1 MAEETLS
8 EALSNLDDDNINR
21 AALPEDKRVEEEVQE
36 ESTFIDF
43 SEEEMENISPV
54 TEDSVR
60 EEFDSPDTDAEPEL
74 TEAER
79 RARSAQE
86 RINKAVGQ
94 AKEFQRRELQALQ
107 YAKQLQEQNESLA
120 SQLQQTQT
128 STAEQSLKMQETY
141 SDEFAT
147 RVDTQAEAAKRHL
160 KTAYESGDPEAMA
173 EAQQLLAKAEADRN
187 ALAQYQ
193 RDLEQ
198 YKVDY
203 AAWLEQQESDQ
214 DVDESFSELQRDQ
227 RLAHPSYGGG
237 QSEVEYQE
245 PSQKAQQWAND
256 NEWFGRDSVMTNVA
270 FAIHK
275 ELMDNGVDLESD
287 EYYAEIDS
295 RVRQELPHKFNGQP
309 TARGNNNV
317 QTVVSGSR
325 TTGTGRNQNSRRVEL
340 NPSEQAL
347 ARKLGVPFK
356 EYAKQKMRLH
366 SS

>member
-8 EALSNLDDDNINR
+8 EALSKLDDDNINS
-21 AALPEDKRVEEEVQE
+21 AALPEGKRVEEEVQDDATYIE
-36 ESTFIDF
+36 F
-43 SEEEMENISPV
+43 SEEEMEDISPV
-54 TEDSVR
+54 TEDSVQEDFEAPEVQG
-60 EEFDSPDTDAEPEL
+60 EEEL
-74 TEAER
+74 SEAEV
-79 RARSAQE
+79 RARTAQN
-86 RINKAVGQ
+86 RINQAVKQ
-94 AKEFQRRELQALQ
+94 AKDYQRRELQALQ
-107 YAKQLQEQNESLA
+107 YAKDLQEQNEQLA

-128 STAEQSLKMQETY
+128 STAEQNLKMQETY

-147 RVDTQAEAAKRHL
+147 RVDTQAEAAKRTL

-173 EAQQLLAKAEADRN
+173 DAQQLLAKAEADRN

-203 AAWLEQQESDQ
+203 AAWLEQQQNAVEQNQYVQQED
-214 DVDESFSELQRDQ
+214 
-227 RLAHPSYGGG
+227 YG
-237 QSEVEYQE
+237 QQEYEQPEYQE

-287 EYYAEIDS
+287 EYYAEINS
-295 RVRQELPHKFNGQP
+295 RMRQELPHKFNGQP
-309 TARGNNNV
+309 NARGNNNV

-356 EYAKQKMRLH
+356 EYAKQKMRLQN
-366 SS
+366 S

>member
-8 EALSNLDDDNINR
+8 EALSKLDDDNINS
-21 AALPEDKRVEEEVQE
+21 AALPEGKRVEEEVQDDATYIE
-36 ESTFIDF
+36 F
-43 SEEEMENISPV
+43 SEEEMEDISPV
-54 TEDSVR
+54 TEDSVQEDFDAPEVQG
-60 EEFDSPDTDAEPEL
+60 EEEL
-74 TEAER
+74 SEAEV
-79 RARSAQE
+79 RARTAQN
-86 RINKAVGQ
+86 RINQAVKQ
-94 AKEFQRRELQALQ
+94 AKDYQRRELQALQ
-107 YAKQLQEQNESLA
+107 YAKELQEQNEQLA
-120 SQLQQTQT
+120 SQLQNTQT
-128 STAEQSLKMQETY
+128 STAQQNLKMQETY

-173 EAQQLLAKAEADRN
+173 DAQQLLAKAEADRN

-203 AAWLEQQESDQ
+203 AAWLEQQQNAVEQNQYVQQED
-214 DVDESFSELQRDQ
+214 
-227 RLAHPSYGGG
+227 YG
-237 QSEVEYQE
+237 QPEYEQPEYQE

-287 EYYAEIDS
+287 EYYAEINS
-295 RVRQELPHKFNGQP
+295 RMRQALPHKFNGQSN
-309 TARGNNNV
+309 ARGNNNV

-356 EYAKQKMRLH
+356 EYAKQKMRLQN
-366 SS
+366 S

>member
-8 EALSNLDDDNINR
+8 EALSKLDDDNINS
-21 AALPEDKRVEEEVQE
+21 AALPEGKRVEEDVQE

-54 TEDSVR
+54 TEDLVK

-94 AKEFQRRELQALQ
+94 AKEFQRREIQALQ
-107 YAKQLQEQNESLA
+107 YAKQLQEQNEALA
-120 SQLQQTQT
+120 SQIKETQNVG
-128 STAEQSLKMQETY
+128 AAQNLKIQETY

-147 RVDTQAEAAKRHL
+147 RVETQAEAAKRHL

-203 AAWLEQQESDQ
+203 AAWLEQQQNAVEQNQYEQQESYDQ
-214 DVDESFSELQRDQ
+214 QGYEE
-227 RLAHPSYGGG
+227 P
-237 QSEVEYQE
+237 EYQE
-245 PSQKAQQWAND
+245 PSPKAQEWANT

-275 ELMDNGVDLESD
+275 ELMDSGIDLESD
-287 EYYAEIDS
+287 EYYAQIDS
-295 RVRQELPHKFNGQP
+295 RMRQELPHKFNEQNFAG
-309 TARGNNNV
+309 GNQKPV

-340 NPSEQAL
+340 TPTEQQL

-356 EYAKQKMRLH
+356 EYAKQKMRLQ